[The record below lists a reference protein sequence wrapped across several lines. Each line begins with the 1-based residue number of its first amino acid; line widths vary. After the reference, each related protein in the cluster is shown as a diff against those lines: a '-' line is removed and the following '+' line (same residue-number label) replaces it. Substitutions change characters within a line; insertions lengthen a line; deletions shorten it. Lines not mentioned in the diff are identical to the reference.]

1 MIQEFHFW
9 TSEYIYKILEI
20 IILKISALL
29 CSLAA
34 LFTIAKTLKHPQC
47 VSTYD
52 VIQPSKKGNPALYN
66 NMGKLED
73 IMLSEI
79 SKTEKDKYC
88 TLSLTR
94 GKLRKSKIHRNRVG
108 W

>member
-1 MIQEFHFW
+1 MC
-9 TSEYIYKILEI
+9 Y
-20 IILKISALL
+20 
-29 CSLAA
+29 
-34 LFTIAKTLKHPQC
+34 
-47 VSTYD
+47 
-52 VIQPSKKGNPALYN
+52 VIQPSKKGNPVLYN

-108 W
+108 WWLSGVGYGENEKILIKGHTVSILRKMSPGDLTIVENHVFYTWKLLR

>member
-34 LFTIAKTLKHPQC
+34 LFTIAKTLKHP
-47 VSTYD
+47 
-52 VIQPSKKGNPALYN
+52 
-66 NMGKLED
+66 
-73 IMLSEI
+73 
-79 SKTEKDKYC
+79 
-88 TLSLTR
+88 
-94 GKLRKSKIHRNRVG
+94 
-108 W
+108 